1 MKAFLTT
8 AFLAAA
14 LAAPIARAD
23 DAHHPEDKQPATQAP
38 RSAPAPRVDEKSA
51 KQMQDHMAKM
61 PELMAKLQK
70 ATDPAERQKLLDEH
84 RQAMREGMAMMRG
97 MGGGMM
103 RGMMSGGRAG
113 RAPKDSAGKGAA
125 PRPGSMAHHDMM
137 EMRMDM
143 MQMMMEHMMQH
154 DQMQH
159 GMPVK

>member
-23 DAHHPEDKQPATQAP
+23 DAHHPEDPATQAP
-38 RSAPAPRVDEKSA
+38 RSASAPRVDEKSA
-51 KQMQDHMAKM
+51 KQMQDHMARM
-61 PELMAKLQK
+61 QELMTKVQK
-70 ATDPAERQKLLDEH
+70 ATDPAQRQKLLDEH

-103 RGMMSGGRAG
+103 RGMMSGGQAG
-113 RAPKDSAGKGAA
+113 RAPKDGAGKGAT
-125 PRPGSMAHHDMM
+125 PRPGPMAHHDMM

-143 MQMMMEHMMQH
+143 MQIMMEHMMQH
-154 DQMQH
+154 DQMLH

>member
-8 AFLAAA
+8 VFLAAA

-38 RSAPAPRVDEKSA
+38 RSAPAPRVDEKST
-51 KQMQDHMAKM
+51 KRMQDHMSKMQDLTAKM
-61 PELMAKLQK
+61 QK

-97 MGGGMM
+97 MGGAMM
-103 RGMMSGGRAG
+103 RGIRSGGQAG
-113 RAPKDSAGKGAA
+113 RTPKDGAGKGAA
-125 PRPGSMAHHDMM
+125 PRPGPMAHHDMM

-154 DQMQH
+154 DQMVH